1 MNRSHWHPLSF
12 RLFGLDGRVLIRIRN
27 FGNDHGTGEDEKMQL
42 EILDMDLTIC
52 KLSSVDDINLTGDIF
67 FVGKTDEEI
76 SLVCKTEDTPSDTV
90 EREDGWKGFRI
101 QGILDF
107 SMIGVL
113 SNISGILADH
123 KIGIFVVST
132 YNTDYVLVKKE
143 DFEMAM
149 KALLPYYSV
158 LSSTIR

>member
-1 MNRSHWHPLSF
+1 ML
-12 RLFGLDGRVLIRIRN
+12 
-27 FGNDHGTGEDEKMQL
+27 L

-52 KLSSVDDINLTGDIF
+52 KLSSVDKIDLAGEIF

-76 SLVCKTEDTPSDTV
+76 SLVCKTDDVPVNTI

-113 SNISGILADH
+113 SKISGILADH

-132 YNTDYVLVKKE
+132 YNTDYVLVKK
-143 DFEMAM
+143 DNFEMAM
-149 KALLPYYSV
+149 KAL
-158 LSSTIR
+158 SSEGYEIR